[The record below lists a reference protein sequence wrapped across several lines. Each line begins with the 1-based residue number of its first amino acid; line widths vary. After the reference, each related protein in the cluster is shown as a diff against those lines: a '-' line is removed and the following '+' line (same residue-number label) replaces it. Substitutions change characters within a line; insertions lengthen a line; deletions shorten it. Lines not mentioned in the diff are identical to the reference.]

1 MKKLH
6 LDINENETQ
15 EELSDRA
22 TSEANKLTESGKVV
36 ICIQTLPEYAEIQ
49 YFD

>member
-6 LDINENETQ
+6 IDINENETQ

-22 TSEANKLTESGKVV
+22 TSEVNKLTDAGKVV

>member
-6 LDINENETQ
+6 LDIKDNETQ
-15 EELSDRA
+15 AELSDCA
-22 TSEANKLTESGKVV
+22 TNEANKLTDAGKVV

>member
-1 MKKLH
+1 MQKLH
-6 LDINENETQ
+6 LDIEDNETQ
-15 EELSDRA
+15 EQLSNRAQSKAQELTDR
-22 TSEANKLTESGKVV
+22 GKVV

>member
-6 LDINENETQ
+6 IDIKNNETQ
-15 EELSDRA
+15 AELSDRV
-22 TSEANKLTESGKVV
+22 TSEANKLTNEGKVV
-36 ICIQTLPEYAEIQ
+36 ICIQTLPKYAEIQ